1 MMIRTGQILC
11 YNSSSRLVSVTG
23 EVLEKYWRKQKK
35 LTASLRLELGPII
48 SVLSLCLD
56 VTGIGQESLTVAGR
70 EFKSTP
76 LLFPTSYLVFM
87 KMDYF
92 FFFWKNTLALL
103 LLREILASKLGSR
116 RHGNG
121 WGEANLTNIE
131 LSD

>member
-23 EVLEKYWRKQKK
+23 EALEKYWRKQKK

-56 VTGIGQESLTVAGR
+56 VTGIGQESLRVAGR

>member
-48 SVLSLCLD
+48 SALSLCLD

-92 FFFWKNTLALL
+92 FFLEEYPCTFVVKRNF
-103 LLREILASKLGSR
+103 SQ
-116 RHGNG
+116 
-121 WGEANLTNIE
+121 
-131 LSD
+131 